1 MEKRKIIACSL
12 IVMMLAS
19 CGGMS
24 HSIRKDEVTYPELEK
39 MGLSL
44 DRYEK
49 KELSISKD
57 DETKIAELLG
67 HPLKYYP
74 ESLTYYREIRHHY
87 GEIGDIVPLYQAT
100 PYGRLSILVRIRWNA
115 IDKII
120 VVENVTKEG
129 TTVVNDVFLSQFH
142 GKTASSSYKVVE
154 TPQDL
159 LAVRNNIRP
168 IYGEPL
174 ISREIAG
181 RLQEVMAIH
190 EVDRF

>member
-12 IVMMLAS
+12 LVMMLAS
-19 CGGMS
+19 CNGMS

-44 DRYEK
+44 DRYEIR
-49 KELSISKD
+49 ELSISKD
-57 DETKIAELLG
+57 DEAKIATLLG

-74 ESLTYYREIRHHY
+74 ENLTYYREIRHHY
-87 GEIGDIVPLYQAT
+87 GEMGDIVPLYQET
-100 PYGRLSILVRIRWNA
+100 PYGRLIILVRIRWNS
-115 IDKII
+115 INKII

-129 TTVVNDVFLSQFH
+129 KPVVNDIFLSQFH

-159 LAVRNNIRP
+159 LALRNNIRP
-168 IYGEPL
+168 IAGEPM